1 MYGFILS
8 QETDSSLND
17 KKQWKDELNSPLFF
31 SYNKINF
38 CGAATGILQSNF
50 FFDLIDQKSDENW
63 QILIIEAKIN
73 EDNFI
78 LINIYSSNA

>member
-1 MYGFILS
+1 MK
-8 QETDSSLND
+8 QETHSSLND

-31 SYNKINF
+31 LYNKINF
-38 CGAATGILQSNF
+38 CGVATGILQSNF
-50 FFDLIDQKSDENW
+50 FFDLIDQKSGENW
-63 QILIIEAKIN
+63 QILITEAKIN